1 MKRKKGTLTIPSLN
15 ISVPLYEGDN
25 TQAIVDDSDSAVWF
39 RLGVQD
45 CIADHCHQGGFSR
58 IKDAKPGKTTAWVTT
73 SAGKTLYTC
82 TRSETGRLVN
92 ESGKHYLRDAYMQ
105 PVHKQNAGGLCIYTC
120 TGKSD
125 KEITY
130 VYLTYWRKEALSSIK
145 STMKK

>member
-58 IKDAKPGKTTAWVTT
+58 IKDAKPGTVAWVTT
-73 SAGKTLYTC
+73 PSGKDKYIC
-82 TRSETGRLVN
+82 IRSDTGHLVN
-92 ESGKHYLRDAYMQ
+92 ESGKYYLRDAHMQ
-105 PVHKQNAGGLCIYTC
+105 PVYQLNPGGLCIYTC

-125 KEITY
+125 SQKTY